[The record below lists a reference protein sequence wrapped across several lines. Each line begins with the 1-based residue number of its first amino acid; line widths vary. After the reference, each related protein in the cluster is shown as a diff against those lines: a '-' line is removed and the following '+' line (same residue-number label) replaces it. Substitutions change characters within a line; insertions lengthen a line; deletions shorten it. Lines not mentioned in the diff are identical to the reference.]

1 MMKEYKK
8 SYSGFII
15 WMILFIAFNLSV
27 GFLPIDNPNISLL
40 ITLNVI
46 IIMLNLLVLM
56 IYNTEYIY
64 WYTGLTYEEAAQ
76 ATSEQRKRYAGRHLT
91 RFTALTII
99 YIIYTVFSILF
110 SFNMIVNILVSLI
123 GIVLAVISALRIKLE
138 D

>member
-1 MMKEYKK
+1 M
-8 SYSGFII
+8 
-15 WMILFIAFNLSV
+15 LV
-27 GFLPIDNPNISLL
+27 FLPIDNPNILLL

-99 YIIYTVFSILF
+99 YLVYTVFSILF